1 MRDVHINECMNHYFE
16 LDLFI
21 FLHSFFEDWPVQ
33 FSFCPLWKYIRVSDD
48 KNFIFGLSISL
59 SNTTGMMSMIPGEMG
74 RKLLWFKKKKK
85 SWDGDFSGLH
95 VSWEGHFPLFY
106 EPWRRKLAKLFS
118 PFLSQ
123 ITPSCTLSNINFLPL
138 FSCPFFHL
146 LSWNKWKK
154 DSMIYSSLCLIHSWR
169 YVFYLSD
176 KSI

>member
-85 SWDGDFSGLH
+85 KLRWRLLRSACLLRGTFPTVLWTLTEETGKVIFPISLPNNPFLH
-95 VSWEGHFPLFY
+95 SLKHQLSSII
-106 EPWRRKLAKLFS
+106 LLSLFS
-118 PFLSQ
+118 PAFM
-123 ITPSCTLSNINFLPL
+123 
-138 FSCPFFHL
+138 
-146 LSWNKWKK
+146 K
-154 DSMIYSSLCLIHSWR
+154 
-169 YVFYLSD
+169 
-176 KSI
+176 